1 MAPLLVRILLD
12 VINTDLLENSAC
24 VKFEE
29 KMNILSFKVLHE
41 FEKYSYLELK
51 ISATNLS

>member
-24 VKFEE
+24 VKFKE
-29 KMNILSFKVLHE
+29 KMNFLSFKLLHE